1 MVDRIMDALNF
12 NINPVT
18 INGYTQTIEKF
29 LKKTIEEK
37 LRLAFD
43 IYDHNCDGFICQNDA
58 FESMKHL

>member
-12 NINPVT
+12 NINPVV
-18 INGYTQTIEKF
+18 INSYCQTIEKF

-37 LRLAFD
+37 MRLAFD
-43 IYDHNCDGFICQNDA
+43 IYDHNSDGVICQNDA